1 MEEIDMEKLNLTPE
15 EILNKEFNID
25 FKGYSPAEVDSFLDS
40 VLEDYQIMEENI
52 QQLLDTVATLQSQVK
67 ALTEKNVELE
77 GRKMAFD
84 LSNTTSYSSVDIL
97 KRISRLEEQVY
108 KNK

>member
-1 MEEIDMEKLNLTPE
+1 MEKLNLSPE

-25 FKGYSPAEVDSFLDS
+25 FKGYSPSEVDGFLDKI
-40 VLEDYQIMEENI
+40 LEDYQIMEDNI
-52 QQLLDTVATLQSQVK
+52 QQLLDAVSTLQDQVRE
-67 ALTEKNVELE
+67 LTAKNVELE

-97 KRISRLEEQVY
+97 KRISRLEEQFY
-108 KNK
+108 NK

>member
-1 MEEIDMEKLNLTPE
+1 MEKLNLSPE

-25 FKGYSPAEVDSFLDS
+25 FKGYSPSEVDSFLDKI
-40 VLEDYQIMEENI
+40 LEDYQIMEDNI
-52 QQLLDTVATLQSQVK
+52 QQLLDAVSTLQDQVRE
-67 ALTEKNVELE
+67 LTAKNVELE

-97 KRISRLEEQVY
+97 KRISRLEEQFY
-108 KNK
+108 NK

>member
-1 MEEIDMEKLNLTPE
+1 MEKLNLTPE
-15 EILNKEFNID
+15 EILNKEFNVD
-25 FKGYSPAEVDSFLDS
+25 FKGYSPNEVDAFLDS
-40 VLEDYQIMEENI
+40 VLEDYQTMEENV
-52 QQLLDTVATLQSQVK
+52 QQLLDAISSLQDQVRD
-67 ALTEKNVELE
+67 LTAKNIELE

-108 KNK
+108 NK

>member
-1 MEEIDMEKLNLTPE
+1 MDKLNLTPE
-15 EILNKEFNID
+15 DILNKEFNVD
-25 FKGYSPAEVDSFLDS
+25 FKGYSPAEVDNFLDN

-52 QQLLDTVATLQSQVK
+52 QQLLDAIQTLQDQVK
-67 ALTEKNVELE
+67 DLTAKNIELE

-97 KRISRLEEQVY
+97 KRISRLEELV
-108 KNK
+108 NKK